1 MKLSNR
7 VIKLNDM
14 TVSDLKLNFKAYFEI
29 KKKFNINI
37 QANDDEL
44 IEQLLD
50 SKVSFEI
57 FKKLFDVKRITITDD
72 DIYEIIETQFDG
84 ELEFL
89 IYNMCAFMYC
99 VDKTMYKKLVEQFE
113 NKGEVD

>member
-7 VIKLNDM
+7 VIKVNDM

-57 FKKLFDVKRITITDD
+57 FKKLFEIKRITITDD
-72 DIYEIIETQFDG
+72 DIYTIIETQFDG

-89 IYNMCAFMYC
+89 IFNMCAFMYC
-99 VDKTMYKKLVEQFE
+99 VDKTMYNKLIEQFE
-113 NKGEVD
+113 TKGGVD